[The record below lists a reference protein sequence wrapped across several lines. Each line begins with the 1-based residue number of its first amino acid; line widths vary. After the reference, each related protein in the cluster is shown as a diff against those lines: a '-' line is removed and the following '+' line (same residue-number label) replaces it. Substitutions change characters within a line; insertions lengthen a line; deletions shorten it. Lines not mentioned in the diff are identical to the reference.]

1 MGDRPR
7 LSAADEDELWRLV
20 QAGFRERRKKLHNV
34 ISRQLTL
41 PGATVQAA
49 LDAAGIDGNRRPQ
62 TLDVEEW
69 LALRIALTPVPVKG
83 GR

>member
-1 MGDRPR
+1 
-7 LSAADEDELWRLV
+7 V

-41 PGATVQAA
+41 PGATVEAA
-49 LDAAGIDGNRRPQ
+49 LTAAGIDGNRRPQ
-62 TLDVEEW
+62 TLAVDEW
-69 LALRIALTPVPVKG
+69 LALRVALAPLPVKS